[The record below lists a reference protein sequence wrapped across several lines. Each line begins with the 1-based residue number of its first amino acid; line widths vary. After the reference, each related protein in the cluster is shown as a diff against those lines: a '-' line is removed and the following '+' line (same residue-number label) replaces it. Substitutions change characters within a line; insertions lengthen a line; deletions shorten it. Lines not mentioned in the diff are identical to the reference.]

1 MFYCFGRGMEMP
13 NCLDF
18 SRKISSFLCQRTW
31 QRRQKISF
39 KFINVLHMNVC
50 CAPWG
55 QLISSWESVWASIA
69 FKINCK
75 LFSESLVHP
84 FALLLNLFIFFD
96 YWILLFLYFLWSWG
110 LNSGPYTHP
119 AGALS
124 LKPWPQFLLHCS
136 YPTWTMIL
144 PFVPP
149 LIDGKTS
156 MCHNAHVFPL
166 RWGSCQPL
174 FPAIGWDKVLLTFI
188 SPGLEPQ
195 SSQSSPPK

>member
-75 LFSESLVHP
+75 LFSESLMFP
-84 FALLLNLFIFFD
+84 FALLLNVFIFFD
-96 YWILLFLYFLWSWG
+96 YWILLFLYFLGSWG
-110 LNSGPYTHP
+110 LNSGPYTRP
-119 AGALS
+119 AGAS
-124 LKPWPQFLLHCS
+124 A
-136 YPTWTMIL
+136 TTGL
-144 PFVPP
+144 P
-149 LIDGKTS
+149 I
-156 MCHNAHVFPL
+156 
-166 RWGSCQPL
+166 
-174 FPAIGWDKVLLTFI
+174 FI
-188 SPGLEPQ
+188 S
-195 SSQSSPPK
+195 